1 MSNSPDTEVV
11 DGVTFELRPH
21 HRNPTN
27 KDWVC
32 LRKNRNFTNRYL
44 ALAEEFKHCRMVE
57 VGVDQGG
64 STSFFTKLFQPET
77 LLAIELS
84 DKPVAAVKKFLATH
98 DPDANV
104 SIHWGIDQS
113 DRVAVPR
120 LVATVFHDQPLD
132 LVIDDASHLLVP
144 TTATFEMLFPRLR
157 PGGLYVIEDWSF
169 RHLDERCYV
178 NAVIGDP
185 DGNAA
190 RIMAAAIEANPN
202 APFERPMSLL
212 ICQLVIAAGRNPDW
226 ITEVRATD
234 GFCEIRRG
242 DADIAPG
249 TPIANYIGNIGLQM
263 LEPSPA

>member
-1 MSNSPDTEVV
+1 MSNSPHTEVV

-32 LRKNRNFTNRYL
+32 LRKNRNFTDRYL

-64 STSFFTKLFQPET
+64 GTSFFTKLFQPEA

-84 DKPVAAVKKFLATH
+84 NKPVAAVTKFLATH
-98 DPDANV
+98 DPDAKA
-104 SIHWGIDQS
+104 SIHWGVDQS
-113 DRVAVPR
+113 DRVEVPR
-120 LVATVFHDQPLD
+120 LIASVFHDQPLD
-132 LVIDDASHLLVP
+132 LVIDDASHLLGP

-157 PGGLYVIEDWSF
+157 PGGLYVIEDWSW
-169 RHLDERCYV
+169 RHLEERC
-178 NAVIGDP
+178 AVTAITADP
-185 DGNAA
+185 NGKAA
-190 RIMAAAIEANPN
+190 RIMAAAVAAKPN
-202 APFERPMSLL
+202 GPFDKPMSSL

-249 TPIANYIGNIGLQM
+249 TPIESYVGHIGLQM
-263 LEPSPA
+263 FESNPA

>member
-1 MSNSPDTEVV
+1 MSNSPDTEIV
-11 DGVTFELRPH
+11 DGITFELRPH

-44 ALAEEFKHCRMVE
+44 ALAEEFRHCLMVE

-64 STSFFTKLFQPET
+64 STSFFTKLFQPEG

-84 DKPVAAVKKFLATH
+84 KKPVAALTKFLATH
-98 DPDANV
+98 DSDAKV

-113 DRVAVPR
+113 DRVEVPR
-120 LVATVFHDQPLD
+120 LVASAFPSQPLD

-157 PGGLYVIEDWSF
+157 PGGLYVIEDWSW
-169 RHLDERCYV
+169 RHLNDRSYV
-178 NAVIGDP
+178 TAITADP
-185 DGNAA
+185 NGEAA
-190 RIMAAAIEANPN
+190 RIMAAAIEAKPN
-202 APFERPMSLL
+202 GPFEKPMSLL

-249 TPIANYIGNIGLQM
+249 TPIASYVGYIGHQM
-263 LEPSPA
+263 FEMNPA

>member
-1 MSNSPDTEVV
+1 MSNSPDTEIV
-11 DGVTFELRPH
+11 DGITFELRPH

-64 STSFFTKLFQPET
+64 STSFFTKLFQPEA

-84 DKPVAAVKKFLATH
+84 NKPVAAVTKFLASH
-98 DPDANV
+98 DPDAKV
-104 SIHWGIDQS
+104 SLHWGIDQS
-113 DRVAVPR
+113 DRVEVPR
-120 LVATVFHDQPLD
+120 LVDGVFDAQPLD

-157 PGGLYVIEDWSF
+157 PGGLYVIEDWSCN
-169 RHLDERCYV
+169 HLQERGY
-178 NAVIGDP
+178 ATAITADP
-185 DGNAA
+185 NGNAA
-190 RIMAAAIEANPN
+190 RIMAAAVAANPDG
-202 APFERPMSLL
+202 PFEKPMSLL
-212 ICQLVIAAGRNPDW
+212 ICQLVVAAGRNPDW

-249 TPIANYIGNIGLQM
+249 TPIASYIGSLGLQM
-263 LEPSPA
+263 FKTTSA